1 MRGLVCSMLHP
12 CSRASCTTWLSFA
25 LILQMGVKSGEVA
38 AALVPKKRLPSI
50 GTCFNVG
57 VAGFA
62 LQGGLGFVLRY
73 HGVAADFIQSID
85 VVTVG

>member
-1 MRGLVCSMLHP
+1 
-12 CSRASCTTWLSFA
+12 
-25 LILQMGVKSGEVA
+25 MGVKSGEVA

>member
-1 MRGLVCSMLHP
+1 MRGLVCNMLHP
-12 CSRASCTTWLSFA
+12 CSRTSCTTRLTLA
-25 LILQMGVKSGEVA
+25 LLLQMGVNSGEVA

-50 GTCFNVG
+50 GTCLHVG

-62 LQGGLGFVLRY
+62 LQGGLGLVLRY
-73 HGVAADFIQSID
+73 HGAAADFIQSID